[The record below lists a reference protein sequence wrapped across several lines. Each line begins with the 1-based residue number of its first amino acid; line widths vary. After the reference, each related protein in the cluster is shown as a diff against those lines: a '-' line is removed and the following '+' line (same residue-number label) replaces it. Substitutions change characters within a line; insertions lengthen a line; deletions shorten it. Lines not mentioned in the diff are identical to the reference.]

1 MGRLSLAELARRK
14 EAARK
19 KERYDFYAQRGICP
33 ICGRQNAAL
42 GHVYCQSCL
51 DDKKA
56 SVEKNDPG
64 FEKRKTQKRERYAY
78 RVANHLCVDCGKP
91 VKTKFKRCNKCLANI
106 RLSTNIWKVKKKLEI
121 EKNGG
126 NVTK

>member
-1 MGRLSLAELARRK
+1 MGRLSVAELARRK

-42 GHVYCQSCL
+42 GHVYCQDCL
-51 DDKKA
+51 DNKKA
-56 SVEKNDPG
+56 SIEKNDPG
-64 FEKRKTQKRERYAY
+64 FEKRKAKKRERYAY

-91 VKTKFKRCNKCLANI
+91 VKNKFKRCNKCLANI
-106 RLSTNIWKVKKKLEI
+106 RLSTNIWNVKKKLEA

-126 NVTK
+126 NATK